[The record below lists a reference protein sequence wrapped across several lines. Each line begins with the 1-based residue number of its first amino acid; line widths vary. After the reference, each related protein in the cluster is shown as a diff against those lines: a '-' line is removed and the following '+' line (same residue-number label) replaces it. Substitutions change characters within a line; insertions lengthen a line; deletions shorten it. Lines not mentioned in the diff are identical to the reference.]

1 MSQSQSQQL
10 IAGANAPLPTDA
22 ISIRIL
28 SQSAIDC
35 AAYRLTADGKVRGD
49 GDMIFY
55 GQTRSDDGSVSFRG
69 HDSDGFFDIN
79 LPAQPASIEKIALA
93 FSSPQTL
100 AQVGD
105 VDIQVMQGSQVLMT
119 CQLSAA
125 GRNEKAIILAECYR
139 RQGSWKFR
147 FIAQGFE
154 GGLKPLSEHFGV
166 EIADEAPN
174 QPPIQS
180 QSQSQS
186 QGQSQNVPPP
196 INTQRPINTQKAG
209 SASPTNAPQT
219 STPPPRPASPSINLS
234 KITLTK
240 NQSSINLKKRDNF
253 GKISVNLNWN
263 QRPNADKQAPKKG
276 ILGDLFK
283 QHKAGGIDLDVG
295 AMIHLKNGEKT
306 LIQALGNRFGSLPSA
321 PYVCLRADDRTGQV
335 SGGEWLDING
345 QQWSQIE
352 EVFIFAFI
360 YEGAPN
366 WAQTDGVVTIHVPE
380 QPPIETRL
388 TEGAGNLPMCAIA
401 RLVNQQGSIN
411 VERINQYFQGHQEM
425 DKAFNWGFSWK
436 RGSK

>member
-1 MSQSQSQQL
+1 MSQAL
-10 IAGANAPLPTDA
+10 IAGANAPLPTDN

-28 SQSAIDC
+28 SQNAIDC
-35 AAYRLTADGKVRGD
+35 AAYRLTTEGKVRGD

-93 FSSPQTL
+93 FSSAQTL

-105 VDIQVMQGSQVLMT
+105 VDIQVLKGSQVLMT
-119 CQLSAA
+119 CQLSAN
-125 GRNEKAIILAECYR
+125 GRDEKAIILAECYR
-139 RQGSWKFR
+139 RQGNWKFR
-147 FIAQGFE
+147 FIAQGFN

-166 EIADEAPN
+166 EIADET
-174 QPPIQS
+174 PPQSQDQS
-180 QSQSQS
+180 QSQ
-186 QGQSQNVPPP
+186 P
-196 INTQRPINTQKAG
+196 INTQRPIDTQKAR
-209 SASPTNAPQT
+209 SAPQT
-219 STPPPRPASPSINLS
+219 STPPPIPASPSVNLS
-234 KITLTK
+234 KVTLTK
-240 NQSSINLKKRDNF
+240 NQSSINLKKRDDF

-263 QRPNADKQAPKKG
+263 QRPETNQHAPKKG
-276 ILGDLFK
+276 LLGDLFK
-283 QHKAGGIDLDVG
+283 QHKAGGIDLDIG

-306 LIQALGNRFGSLPSA
+306 LIQALGNRFGSLQSA

-366 WAQTDGVVTIHVPE
+366 WAQTDGVVTIAVPE

-411 VERINQYFQGHQEM
+411 VERINQYYKGHQEM

>member
-1 MSQSQSQQL
+1 MSQIHSQTL
-10 IAGANAPLPTDA
+10 VAGANAPLSTEN

-28 SQSAIDC
+28 SQNAIDC
-35 AAYRLTADGKVRGD
+35 AAYRLTSSGKVRGD

-55 GQTRSDDGSVSFRG
+55 GQKRSDDGSVSFRG

-93 FSSPQTL
+93 FSSEQAL
-100 AQVGD
+100 SQVGD
-105 VDIQVMQGSQVLMT
+105 VDIQVLQGSQVLMT

-166 EIADEAPN
+166 EIADEAPV
-174 QPPIQS
+174 
-180 QSQSQS
+180 
-186 QGQSQNVPPP
+186 QSQNQSQNQNQSQP
-196 INTQRPINTQKAG
+196 INTQRPINTQKAS
-209 SASPTNAPQT
+209 SASQA
-219 STPPPRPASPSINLS
+219 STPPPIPSNPSINLS

-240 NQSSINLKKRDNF
+240 NQSSINLKKRDDF

-263 QRPNADKQAPKKG
+263 QRPNTDKQAPKKG
-276 ILGDLFK
+276 LLGDLFK

-295 AMIHLKNGEKT
+295 AMIHLKSGEKT
-306 LIQALGNRFGSLPSA
+306 LIQALGNRFGSLQSA
-321 PYVCLRADDRTGQV
+321 PYVCLRADDRTGQI

-366 WAQTDGVVTIHVPE
+366 WEKTDGVVTIHVPE
-380 QPPIETRL
+380 QSPIETRL
-388 TEGAGNLPMCAIA
+388 TEGAGNMPMCAIA

-411 VERINQYFQGHQEM
+411 VERINQYFKGHQEM

>member
-1 MSQSQSQQL
+1 MSQTQAQQL
-10 IAGANAPLPTDA
+10 IAGANAPLPTDN

-28 SQSAIDC
+28 SQNAIDC
-35 AAYRLTADGKVRGD
+35 AAYRLTTDGKVRGD

-55 GQTRSDDGSVSFRG
+55 GQKSSDDNSVSFRG

-79 LPAQPASIEKIALA
+79 LPSQPATIDKIALV
-93 FSSPQTL
+93 FSSDQTL
-100 AQVGD
+100 AQLGD
-105 VDIQVMQGSQVLMT
+105 VDIQVLQGSQVLLT
-119 CQLSAA
+119 CQLNSS
-125 GRNEKAIILAECYR
+125 GRSEKAIILAECYR

-147 FIAQGFE
+147 FIAQGFA

-166 EIADEAPN
+166 EIADEAPVQAQQQN
-174 QPPIQS
+174 KPPQ
-180 QSQSQS
+180 
-186 QGQSQNVPPP
+186 
-196 INTQRPINTQKAG
+196 INTPKPQPISTAKA
-209 SASPTNAPQT
+209 SSNQ
-219 STPPPRPASPSINLS
+219 STPPPIPSNNTNAPSTINLS

-240 NQSSINLKKRDNF
+240 NQSSINLTKRDNF

-263 QRPNADKQAPKKG
+263 QRPNSDKAAPKKG
-276 ILGDLFK
+276 LLSDLFK
-283 QHKAGGIDLDVG
+283 QSGSGGIDLDVG
-295 AMIHLKNGEKT
+295 AMIHMKNGEKT
-306 LIQALGNRFGSLPSA
+306 LIQALGNRFGSLQTA
-321 PYVCLRADDRTGQV
+321 PFVCLRADDRTGQV

-345 QQWSQIE
+345 QQWAQIE

-388 TEGAGNLPMCAIA
+388 TEGANNMPMCAIA

-411 VERINQYFQGHQEM
+411 VERINQYFKGHKEM
-425 DKAFNWGFSWK
+425 DKAFNWGFTWT

>member
-1 MSQSQSQQL
+1 MSQNQPQKL
-10 IAGANAPLPTDA
+10 IAGANAPLPTDN

-28 SQSAIDC
+28 SQNAIDC
-35 AAYRLTADGKVRGD
+35 AAYRLTTDGKVRGD
-49 GDMIFY
+49 GDMVFY

-69 HDSDGFFDIN
+69 HDSDGFFDVN
-79 LPAQPASIEKIALA
+79 LSAQPASIEKIALA
-93 FSSPQTL
+93 FSSAQTL

-105 VDIQVMQGSQVLMT
+105 VDIQVLQGSQVLMT
-119 CQLSAA
+119 CQLNST

-147 FIAQGFE
+147 FIAQGFN

-166 EIADEAPN
+166 EIADET
-174 QPPIQS
+174 PPQNQS
-180 QSQSQS
+180 Q
-186 QGQSQNVPPP
+186 P
-196 INTQRPINTQKAG
+196 INTQRPIDTQKAR
-209 SASPTNAPQT
+209 SAPQT
-219 STPPPRPASPSINLS
+219 STPPPIPASPSINLS

-240 NQSSINLKKRDNF
+240 NQSSINLKKRDDF

-263 QRPNADKQAPKKG
+263 QRPETNQQAPKKG
-276 ILGDLFK
+276 LLGDLFK
-283 QHKAGGIDLDVG
+283 QHQSSGIDLDVG

-306 LIQALGNRFGSLPSA
+306 LIQALGNRFGSLQSA

-366 WAQTDGVVTIHVPE
+366 WEKTDGVVTIHVPD
-380 QPPIETRL
+380 QSPIETRL

-411 VERINQYFQGHQEM
+411 VERINQYFKGHQEM

-436 RGSK
+436 RGRK

>member
-1 MSQSQSQQL
+1 MSQAL
-10 IAGANAPLPTDA
+10 IAGANAPLPNET

-28 SQSAIDC
+28 SQNAIDC
-35 AAYRLTADGKVRGD
+35 VAYRLTTAGKVRGD

-79 LPAQPASIEKIALA
+79 LPAQSANIDKIALA
-93 FSSPQTL
+93 FSSDLTL
-100 AQVGD
+100 TQIGD
-105 VDIQVMQGSQVLMT
+105 VDIQVLQGSQVLLT
-119 CQLSAA
+119 CRVDAT
-125 GRNEKAIILAECYR
+125 GRSEKAIILAECYR

-147 FIAQGFE
+147 FISQGFN

-166 EIADEAPN
+166 EIADDAPTPTQN
-174 QPPIQS
+174 QAQPQA
-180 QSQSQS
+180 
-186 QGQSQNVPPP
+186 
-196 INTQRPINTQKAG
+196 INTQKA
-209 SASPTNAPQT
+209 
-219 STPPPRPASPSINLS
+219 TPPPIPANNSATKSSINLS

-240 NQSSINLKKRDNF
+240 NQSSINLSKRDNF

-263 QRPNADKQAPKKG
+263 QRPNMDKAAPKKG
-276 ILGDLFK
+276 LLGDLFK
-283 QHKAGGIDLDVG
+283 QHKDGGIDLDVG
-295 AMIHLKNGEKT
+295 AMVYLKNGEKT
-306 LIQALGNRFGSLPSA
+306 LIQALGNRFGSLNSA
-321 PYVCLRADDRTGQV
+321 PYVLLRADDRTGQV

-401 RLVNQQGSIN
+401 RLVNQNGSIN
-411 VERINQYFQGHQEM
+411 VERINQYFKGHQEM

>member
-1 MSQSQSQQL
+1 MSQNQPQKL
-10 IAGANAPLPTDA
+10 IAGANAPLPTDN

-28 SQSAIDC
+28 SQNAIDC
-35 AAYRLTADGKVRGD
+35 AAYRLTTDGKVRGD

-69 HDSDGFFDIN
+69 HDSDGFFDVN
-79 LPAQPASIEKIALA
+79 LSAQPANIEKIALA
-93 FSSPQTL
+93 FSSAQTL
-100 AQVGD
+100 SQVGD
-105 VDIQVMQGSQVLMT
+105 VDIQVLQGNQVLMT
-119 CQLSAA
+119 CQLSSA

-166 EIADEAPN
+166 EIADDAPAQN
-174 QPPIQS
+174 HNPAQS
-180 QSQSQS
+180 QTQ
-186 QGQSQNVPPP
+186 P

-209 SASPTNAPQT
+209 NTSQTNN
-219 STPPPRPASPSINLS
+219 PPPIPANSSINLS
-234 KITLTK
+234 KITLNK
-240 NQSSINLKKRDNF
+240 NQSSINLKKRDDF
-253 GKISVNLNWN
+253 GKISVNLDWN
-263 QRPNADKQAPKKG
+263 QRPQSDKAAPKKG

-283 QHKAGGIDLDVG
+283 QHQSSGIDLDVG

-306 LIQALGNRFGSLPSA
+306 LIQALGNRFGSLQSA

-366 WAQTDGVVTIHVPE
+366 WEKTDGVVTIHVPE
-380 QPPIETRL
+380 QSPIETRL

-411 VERINQYFQGHQEM
+411 VERINQYFKGHQEM

-436 RGSK
+436 RGRK

>member
-1 MSQSQSQQL
+1 MSQPQKL
-10 IAGANAPLPTDA
+10 IAGANAPLPTDN

-35 AAYRLTADGKVRGD
+35 AAYRLTTEGKVRGD

-55 GQTRSDDGSVSFRG
+55 GQTRSDDGGVSFRG

-93 FSSPQTL
+93 FSSAQTL

-105 VDIQVMQGSQVLMT
+105 VDIQVLQGSQVLMT

-166 EIADEAPN
+166 EIADEAPAQSQSQN
-174 QPPIQS
+174 QAQS
-180 QSQSQS
+180 QSQS
-186 QGQSQNVPPP
+186 

-209 SASPTNAPQT
+209 SAPQT
-219 STPPPRPASPSINLS
+219 TTPPPIPTASQNPSINLS

-240 NQSSINLKKRDNF
+240 NQSSINLKKRDDF

-263 QRPNADKQAPKKG
+263 QRPDSSTQAPKKG
-276 ILGDLFK
+276 LLGDLFK
-283 QHKAGGIDLDVG
+283 QHKAAGIDLDVG

-306 LIQALGNRFGSLPSA
+306 LIQALGNRFGNLQSA
-321 PYVCLRADDRTGQV
+321 PYVLLRADDRTGQV

-366 WAQTDGVVTIHVPE
+366 WAQTDGVVTIHVPD

-401 RLVNQQGSIN
+401 RLVNQNGSIN
-411 VERINQYFQGHQEM
+411 VERINEYFKGHQEM

>member
-1 MSQSQSQQL
+1 MSQSQQL
-10 IAGANAPLPTDA
+10 IAGANAPLPTDN

-28 SQSAIDC
+28 SQNSIDC
-35 AAYRLTADGKVRGD
+35 AAYRLTTAGKVRGD

-55 GQTRSDDGSVSFRG
+55 GQKSSDDNSVSFRG

-79 LPAQPASIEKIALA
+79 LISQPADIDKIALA
-93 FSSPQTL
+93 FSSAQTL
-100 AQVGD
+100 AQIGD
-105 VDIQVMQGSQVLMT
+105 VDIQVLQGSQVLMT
-119 CQLSAA
+119 CQLSSA
-125 GRNEKAIILAECYR
+125 GRGEKAIILAECYR

-166 EIADEAPN
+166 EIADEAPA
-174 QPPIQS
+174 QVPPVTTQKPINTSKPS
-180 QSQSQS
+180 QANNTSS
-186 QGQSQNVPPP
+186 PPP
-196 INTQRPINTQKAG
+196 I
-209 SASPTNAPQT
+209 PT
-219 STPPPRPASPSINLS
+219 SPSINLS

-240 NQSSINLKKRDNF
+240 NQTSINLKKRDDF

-263 QRPNADKQAPKKG
+263 QRPDASKAAPKKG
-276 ILGDLFK
+276 LLGDLFK
-283 QHKAGGIDLDVG
+283 QHGSGGIDLDVG

-306 LIQALGNRFGSLPSA
+306 LIQALGNRFGSLQSA

-411 VERINQYFQGHQEM
+411 VERINEYFKGHQEM
-425 DKAFNWGFSWK
+425 DKAFKWGFSWK

>member
-1 MSQSQSQQL
+1 MSQAL
-10 IAGANAPLPTDA
+10 IAGANAPLPTDN

-28 SQSAIDC
+28 SQNAIDC
-35 AAYRLTADGKVRGD
+35 AAYRLTSDGKVRGD

-79 LPAQPASIEKIALA
+79 LSTQPASIEKIALA
-93 FSSPQTL
+93 FSSAQTL

-105 VDIQVMQGSQVLMT
+105 VDIQVLQGSQVLMT
-119 CQLSAA
+119 CQLSAT

-166 EIADEAPN
+166 EIADDVPAQAPPSNN
-174 QPPIQS
+174 QS
-180 QSQSQS
+180 
-186 QGQSQNVPPP
+186 
-196 INTQRPINTQKAG
+196 INTQKPINTQKAG
-209 SASPTNAPQT
+209 SAPQT
-219 STPPPRPASPSINLS
+219 STPPPIPAGNTSAPAINLS

-240 NQSSINLKKRDNF
+240 NQSSINLTKRDDF

-263 QRPNADKQAPKKG
+263 QRPDMDKQAPKKG
-276 ILGDLFK
+276 LLGDLFK

-306 LIQALGNRFGSLPSA
+306 LIQALGNRFGSLTSA

-388 TEGAGNLPMCAIA
+388 TEGTGNLPMCAIA

-411 VERINQYFQGHQEM
+411 VERIDQYFKGHQEM

>member
-1 MSQSQSQQL
+1 MSQTQL
-10 IAGANAPLPTDA
+10 QKLVAGANAPLPNDN

-28 SQSAIDC
+28 SQNAIDC
-35 AAYRLTADGKVRGD
+35 AAYRLTTDGKVRGD

-55 GQTRSDDGSVSFRG
+55 GQTRSDDSSISFRG
-69 HDSDGFFDIN
+69 HESDGFFDIS
-79 LPAQPASIEKIALA
+79 LSAQPASIEKIAFA
-93 FSSPQTL
+93 FSSAQTL

-105 VDIQVMQGSQVLMT
+105 VDIQVLQGSQVLIT
-119 CQLSAA
+119 CQLSSA

-139 RQGSWKFR
+139 RQGNWKFR

-166 EIADEAPN
+166 DIADEAPAQDQNQAQN
-174 QPPIQS
+174 QPQ
-180 QSQSQS
+180 
-186 QGQSQNVPPP
+186 P

-209 SASPTNAPQT
+209 SAPQT
-219 STPPPRPASPSINLS
+219 STPPPIPANTTSPSTSINLS
-234 KITLTK
+234 KVTLTK
-240 NQSSINLKKRDNF
+240 NQSSINLKKRDDF

-263 QRPNADKQAPKKG
+263 QRPNTDKQAPKKG
-276 ILGDLFK
+276 LLGDLFK

-306 LIQALGNRFGSLPSA
+306 LIQALGNRFGSLTSA

-366 WAQTDGVVTIHVPE
+366 WAKTDGVVTIHAPD

-401 RLVNQQGSIN
+401 RLVNQNGSIN
-411 VERINQYFQGHQEM
+411 VERINEYFKGHQEM
-425 DKAFNWGFSWK
+425 DKAFHWGFSWK

>member
-1 MSQSQSQQL
+1 MSQIHSQTL
-10 IAGANAPLPTDA
+10 VAGANAPLPTEN

-28 SQSAIDC
+28 SQNAIDC
-35 AAYRLTADGKVRGD
+35 AAYRLTSSGKVRGD

-55 GQTRSDDGSVSFRG
+55 GQKRSDDGSVSFRG

-79 LPAQPASIEKIALA
+79 LPAQPASIEKVALA
-93 FSSPQTL
+93 FSSEQTL
-100 AQVGD
+100 SQVGD
-105 VDIQVMQGSQVLMT
+105 VDIQVLQGSQVLMT

-166 EIADEAPN
+166 EIADEAPAQSQN
-174 QPPIQS
+174 HSQNQS
-180 QSQSQS
+180 QSQNQNQS
-186 QGQSQNVPPP
+186 QP
-196 INTQRPINTQKAG
+196 INTQRPINTQKAS
-209 SASPTNAPQT
+209 SASQA
-219 STPPPRPASPSINLS
+219 STPPPILSNPSINLS

-240 NQSSINLKKRDNF
+240 NQSSINLKKRDDF

-263 QRPNADKQAPKKG
+263 QRPNTDKQAPKKG
-276 ILGDLFK
+276 LLGDLFK

-295 AMIHLKNGEKT
+295 AMIHLKSGEKT
-306 LIQALGNRFGSLPSA
+306 LIQALGNRFGSLQSE
-321 PYVCLRADDRTGQV
+321 PYVCLRADDRTGQI

-366 WAQTDGVVTIHVPE
+366 WEKTDGVVTIHVPE
-380 QPPIETRL
+380 QSPIETRL

-411 VERINQYFQGHQEM
+411 VERINQYFKGHQEM

>member
-1 MSQSQSQQL
+1 MSQHL
-10 IAGANAPLPTDA
+10 VAGANAPLPTDN
-22 ISIRIL
+22 ISIRIM
-28 SQSAIDC
+28 SQNPIDC
-35 AAYRLTADGKVRGD
+35 AAYRLTTQGKVRGD

-79 LPAQPASIEKIALA
+79 LPVQSADIDKIALA
-93 FSSPQTL
+93 FSSAQTL
-100 AQVGD
+100 AQLGD
-105 VDIQVMQGSQVLMT
+105 VDIQVLQGSQVLIT

-166 EIADEAPN
+166 EIADEAPAQN
-174 QPPIQS
+174 QS
-180 QSQSQS
+180 QS
-186 QGQSQNVPPP
+186 
-196 INTQRPINTQKAG
+196 IHTQKPINTQKT
-209 SASPTNAPQT
+209 SSAPQT
-219 STPPPRPASPSINLS
+219 STPPAIAAGNASAPSINLS

-240 NQSSINLKKRDNF
+240 NKSSINLTKRDDF

-263 QRPNADKQAPKKG
+263 QNPNTNQQAPKKG
-276 ILGDLFK
+276 LLNDLFK
-283 QHKAGGIDLDVG
+283 QKGSGGIDLDVG

-306 LIQALGNRFGSLPSA
+306 LIQALGNRFGSLTSA
-321 PYVCLRADDRTGQV
+321 PYVLLRADDRTGQV

-366 WAQTDGVVTIHVPE
+366 WAETDGVVTIHVPD

-388 TEGAGNLPMCAIA
+388 TEGTGNLPMCAIA
-401 RLVNQQGSIN
+401 RLVNQNGSIN
-411 VERINQYFQGHQEM
+411 VERINQYFKGHQDM
-425 DKAFNWGFSWK
+425 DKAFNWGFSWQ
-436 RGSK
+436 RSSK

>member
-1 MSQSQSQQL
+1 MSQTL
-10 IAGANAPLPTDA
+10 IAGANAPLPNDN

-28 SQSAIDC
+28 SQNSIDC
-35 AAYRLTADGKVRGD
+35 AAYQVTTAGKVRGD

-79 LPAQPASIEKIALA
+79 LPAQPANIDKIALA
-93 FSSPQTL
+93 FSSGQTL
-100 AQVGD
+100 AQIGD
-105 VDIQVMQGSQVLMT
+105 VDIQVLQGSQVLLT
-119 CQLSAA
+119 CQLNAT
-125 GRNEKAIILAECYR
+125 GRSEKAIILAECYR

-147 FIAQGFE
+147 FIAQGFN

-166 EIADEAPN
+166 EIADEVPA
-174 QPPIQS
+174 QAQS
-180 QSQSQS
+180 PANPSSTNNTSTNNPSSSINTQK
-186 QGQSQNVPPP
+186 P
-196 INTQRPINTQKAG
+196 INTQRAG
-209 SASPTNAPQT
+209 SSGQSNQT
-219 STPPPRPASPSINLS
+219 STPPPIPANNAPAKPSINLS

-240 NQSSINLKKRDNF
+240 NQSSINLSKRDDF
-253 GKISVNLNWN
+253 GKISINLNWN
-263 QRPNADKQAPKKG
+263 QRPNTDKQAPKKG
-276 ILGDLFK
+276 LLGDLFK

-306 LIQALGNRFGSLPSA
+306 LIQALGNRFGSLQSE
-321 PYVCLRADDRTGQV
+321 PYVCLRADDRTGQTT
-335 SGGEWLDING
+335 GGEWLDING

-366 WAQTDGVVTIHVPE
+366 WGQTDGVVTIHAPD

-411 VERINQYFQGHQEM
+411 VERINQYFKGHQEM
-425 DKAFNWGFSWK
+425 DKAFDWGFSWK
-436 RGSK
+436 RGRK

>member
-1 MSQSQSQQL
+1 MNQPQQL
-10 IAGANAPLPTDA
+10 IAGANAPLPTDN
-22 ISIRIL
+22 ISVRIL
-28 SQSAIDC
+28 SQNAIDC
-35 AAYRLTADGKVRGD
+35 AAYRLTTDGKVRGD

-55 GQTRSDDGSVSFRG
+55 GQKRSDDGNVSFRG

-93 FSSPQTL
+93 FSSAQTL

-105 VDIQVMQGSQVLMT
+105 VDIQVLQGSQVLMT
-119 CQLSAA
+119 CQLSSA

-166 EIADEAPN
+166 EIADEAPAQHQN
-174 QPPIQS
+174 A
-180 QSQSQS
+180 
-186 QGQSQNVPPP
+186 SQNQAQP

-209 SASPTNAPQT
+209 STSQA
-219 STPPPRPASPSINLS
+219 STPPPIPATPSINLS

-240 NQSSINLKKRDNF
+240 NQSSINLKKRDDF
-253 GKISVNLNWN
+253 GKISVNLDWN
-263 QRPNADKQAPKKG
+263 QRPESNESAPKKG
-276 ILGDLFK
+276 LLGDLFK
-283 QHKAGGIDLDVG
+283 QHQSSGIDLDVG

-306 LIQALGNRFGSLPSA
+306 LIQALGDRFGSMQSA

-366 WAQTDGVVTIHVPE
+366 WEKTDGVVTIHVPE
-380 QPPIETRL
+380 QSPIETRL

-411 VERINQYFQGHQEM
+411 VERINQYFKGHQEM

-436 RGSK
+436 RGRK

>member
-1 MSQSQSQQL
+1 MSQAQPQKL
-10 IAGANAPLPTDA
+10 VAGANAPLPTDN

-28 SQSAIDC
+28 SQNAIDC
-35 AAYRLTADGKVRGD
+35 AAYRLTSEGKVRGD

-79 LPAQPASIEKIALA
+79 LPVQPASIEKIALA
-93 FSSPQTL
+93 FSSAQTL

-105 VDIQVMQGSQVLMT
+105 VDIQVLQGSQILMT
-119 CQLSAA
+119 CQLSST

-166 EIADEAPN
+166 EIADEAPA
-174 QPPIQS
+174 QS
-180 QSQSQS
+180 QAQS
-186 QGQSQNVPPP
+186 QGQNQSQP

-209 SASPTNAPQT
+209 SSANKA
-219 STPPPRPASPSINLS
+219 STPPPIPTSSTSPSINLS

-240 NQSSINLKKRDNF
+240 NQSSINLKKRDDF

-263 QRPNADKQAPKKG
+263 QRPNIDKQAPKKG
-276 ILGDLFK
+276 LLGDLFK
-283 QHKAGGIDLDVG
+283 QHGKGGIDLDVG

-306 LIQALGNRFGSLPSA
+306 LIQALGNRFGNLQSA
-321 PYVCLRADDRTGQV
+321 PYVLLRADDRTGQV

-366 WAQTDGVVTIHVPE
+366 WAQTDGVVTIHVPD

-388 TEGAGNLPMCAIA
+388 TEGTGNLPMCGIA

-411 VERINQYFQGHQEM
+411 VERINQYFKGHQEM

-436 RGSK
+436 RGRK

>member
-1 MSQSQSQQL
+1 MSQMQPQTL
-10 IAGANAPLPTDA
+10 VAGANAPLPTDN

-35 AAYRLTADGKVRGD
+35 AAYRLTTDGKVRGD

-55 GQTRSDDGSVSFRG
+55 GQTRSDDGSISFRG

-93 FSSPQTL
+93 FSSAQTL

-105 VDIQVMQGSQVLMT
+105 VDIQVLQGSQVLMT

-166 EIADEAPN
+166 EIADEAPAQQQN
-174 QPPIQS
+174 PAKNQS
-180 QSQSQS
+180 Q
-186 QGQSQNVPPP
+186 P
-196 INTQRPINTQKAG
+196 INTQRPINTQKVG
-209 SASPTNAPQT
+209 NTSQT
-219 STPPPRPASPSINLS
+219 STPPPIPTSPSINLS

-240 NQSSINLKKRDNF
+240 NQTSINLKKRDDF
-253 GKISVNLNWN
+253 GKIAVNLDWN
-263 QRPNADKQAPKKG
+263 QRPESDKSAPKKG

-283 QHKAGGIDLDVG
+283 QHQSSGIDLDVG

-306 LIQALGNRFGSLPSA
+306 LIQALGDRFGSLQSA

-366 WAQTDGVVTIHVPE
+366 WAKTDGVVTIHVPE

-388 TEGAGNLPMCAIA
+388 TEGTGNLPMCAIA

-411 VERINQYFQGHQEM
+411 VERINQYYKGHQEM

-436 RGSK
+436 RGRK

>member
-1 MSQSQSQQL
+1 MSQNL
-10 IAGANAPLPTDA
+10 IAGANAPLPNDN

-28 SQSAIDC
+28 SQNSIDC
-35 AAYRLTADGKVRGD
+35 AAYRLTTEGKVRGD

-55 GQTRSDDGSVSFRG
+55 GQKSSDDNSVSFRG

-79 LPAQPASIEKIALA
+79 LPSQPATIDKIALA
-93 FSSPQTL
+93 FSSDQTL
-100 AQVGD
+100 TQIGD
-105 VDIQVMQGSQVLMT
+105 VDIQVLQGSQVLMT
-119 CQLSAA
+119 CQLISA

-147 FIAQGFE
+147 FIAQGFA

-166 EIADEAPN
+166 EIADEAPT
-174 QPPIQS
+174 PT
-180 QSQSQS
+180 
-186 QGQSQNVPPP
+186 QSQNQNQAQS
-196 INTQRPINTQKAG
+196 INTQKPINTQKA
-209 SASPTNAPQT
+209 SSQT
-219 STPPPRPASPSINLS
+219 STPPPIPANTVNNSSAPSNINLS

-240 NQSSINLKKRDNF
+240 NQTSINLKKRDDF

-263 QRPNADKQAPKKG
+263 QRPNTDKAAPKKG
-276 ILGDLFK
+276 LLSDLFK
-283 QHKAGGIDLDVG
+283 QHSAGGIDLDIG
-295 AMIHLKNGEKT
+295 AMVHLKGGEKT
-306 LIQALGNRFGSLPSA
+306 LIQALGDRFGSLQSA

-335 SGGEWLDING
+335 TGGEWLDING
-345 QQWSQIE
+345 QQWANIE

-366 WAQTDGVVTIHVPE
+366 WAQTDGVVTVNVPE

-411 VERINQYFQGHQEM
+411 VERINQYFKGHQDM

-436 RGSK
+436 KGRK

>member
-1 MSQSQSQQL
+1 MSQPQQL
-10 IAGANAPLPTDA
+10 VAGANASLPTDN

-35 AAYRLTADGKVRGD
+35 AAYRLTTDGKVRGD

-55 GQTRSDDGSVSFRG
+55 GQMRSDDGSVSFRG

-93 FSSPQTL
+93 FSSEQTL

-105 VDIQVMQGSQVLMT
+105 VDIQVLQGSQVLMT
-119 CQLSAA
+119 SQLSAA

-166 EIADEAPN
+166 EIADEMPSQSHPQNAPQSNSQN
-174 QPPIQS
+174 QPQ
-180 QSQSQS
+180 
-186 QGQSQNVPPP
+186 P

-209 SASPTNAPQT
+209 SVSQAST
-219 STPPPRPASPSINLS
+219 TPPVPASPSINLS

-240 NQSSINLKKRDNF
+240 NQSSINLKKRDDF

-263 QRPNADKQAPKKG
+263 QRPNMDKQAPKKG

-306 LIQALGNRFGSLPSA
+306 LIQALGNRFGSLQSA

-345 QQWSQIE
+345 QQWAQIE

-388 TEGAGNLPMCAIA
+388 TEGTGNLPMCAIA

-411 VERINQYFQGHQEM
+411 VERINQYFKGHQEM

>member
-1 MSQSQSQQL
+1 MKQPQQL
-10 IAGANAPLPTDA
+10 IAGANAPLPTDN
-22 ISIRIL
+22 ISVRIL
-28 SQSAIDC
+28 SQNAIDC
-35 AAYRLTADGKVRGD
+35 AAYRLTTDGKVRGD

-55 GQTRSDDGSVSFRG
+55 GQKRSDDGNVSFRG

-93 FSSPQTL
+93 FSSEQTL

-105 VDIQVMQGSQVLMT
+105 VDIQVLQGSQVLMT
-119 CQLSAA
+119 CQLSSA

-139 RQGSWKFR
+139 RQGNWKFR
-147 FIAQGFE
+147 FIAQGFN

-166 EIADEAPN
+166 EIADDAPAPQNTTQN
-174 QPPIQS
+174 QAQ
-180 QSQSQS
+180 
-186 QGQSQNVPPP
+186 
-196 INTQRPINTQKAG
+196 PINTQKADNT
-209 SASPTNAPQT
+209 SQA
-219 STPPPRPASPSINLS
+219 STPPPIPATPSVNLN

-240 NQSSINLKKRDNF
+240 NQSSINLKKRDDF
-253 GKISVNLNWN
+253 GKISVNLDWN
-263 QRPNADKQAPKKG
+263 QRPESNKSAPKKG
-276 ILGDLFK
+276 LLGDLFK
-283 QHKAGGIDLDVG
+283 QHQSSGIDLDVG

-306 LIQALGNRFGSLPSA
+306 LIQALGNRFGSLQSA

-345 QQWSQIE
+345 KQWSQIE

-366 WAQTDGVVTIHVPE
+366 WEKTDGVVTIHVPD
-380 QPPIETRL
+380 QSPIETRL
-388 TEGAGNLPMCAIA
+388 TEGASNLPMCAIA

-411 VERINQYFQGHQEM
+411 VERINQYFKGHQEM

-436 RGSK
+436 RGRK

>member
-1 MSQSQSQQL
+1 MNQPQQL
-10 IAGANAPLPTDA
+10 IAGANAPLPTDN
-22 ISIRIL
+22 ISVRIL
-28 SQSAIDC
+28 SQNAIDC
-35 AAYRLTADGKVRGD
+35 AAYRLTTDGKVRGD

-55 GQTRSDDGSVSFRG
+55 GQKRSDDGNVSFRG

-79 LPAQPASIEKIALA
+79 LPAQPANIDKIALA
-93 FSSPQTL
+93 FSSEQTL

-105 VDIQVMQGSQVLMT
+105 VDIQVLQGSQVLMT
-119 CQLSAA
+119 CQLSST

-147 FIAQGFE
+147 FIAQGFN

-166 EIADEAPN
+166 EIADDAPATQN
-174 QPPIQS
+174 QAQ
-180 QSQSQS
+180 
-186 QGQSQNVPPP
+186 
-196 INTQRPINTQKAG
+196 PINTQKAG
-209 SASPTNAPQT
+209 NTSQA
-219 STPPPRPASPSINLS
+219 STPPPIPATPSINLS

-240 NQSSINLKKRDNF
+240 NQSSINLKKRDDF
-253 GKISVNLNWN
+253 GKISVNLDWN
-263 QRPNADKQAPKKG
+263 QRSDGNKATPKKG
-276 ILGDLFK
+276 LLGDLFK
-283 QHKAGGIDLDVG
+283 QHQSSGIDLDVG

-306 LIQALGNRFGSLPSA
+306 LIQALGNRFGSLQSA

-345 QQWSQIE
+345 KQWSQIE

-366 WAQTDGVVTIHVPE
+366 WEKTDGVVTIHVPD
-380 QPPIETRL
+380 QSPIETRL

-411 VERINQYFQGHQEM
+411 VERINQYFKGHQEM

-436 RGSK
+436 RGRK

>member
-1 MSQSQSQQL
+1 MSQNQPQKL
-10 IAGANAPLPTDA
+10 IAGANAPLPTDN

-28 SQSAIDC
+28 SQNAIDC
-35 AAYRLTADGKVRGD
+35 AAYRLTNDGKVRGD

-69 HDSDGFFDIN
+69 HDSDGFFDVN
-79 LPAQPASIEKIALA
+79 LSAQPASIEKIALA
-93 FSSPQTL
+93 FSSAQTL
-100 AQVGD
+100 SQVGD
-105 VDIQVMQGSQVLMT
+105 VDIQVLQGSQVLMS
-119 CQLSAA
+119 CQLSSA

-139 RQGSWKFR
+139 RQGNWKFR

-166 EIADEAPN
+166 EIADEAPAQN
-174 QPPIQS
+174 NNPAQS
-180 QSQSQS
+180 QPQ
-186 QGQSQNVPPP
+186 P

-209 SASPTNAPQT
+209 NT
-219 STPPPRPASPSINLS
+219 SQANNPPPIPASPSINLS

-240 NQSSINLKKRDNF
+240 NQSSINLKKRDDF
-253 GKISVNLNWN
+253 GKISVNLDWN
-263 QRPNADKQAPKKG
+263 QRPQSDKAAPKKG

-283 QHKAGGIDLDVG
+283 QHQSSGIDLDVG

-306 LIQALGNRFGSLPSA
+306 LIQALGNRFGSLQSA

-366 WAQTDGVVTIHVPE
+366 WEKTDGVVTIHVPE
-380 QPPIETRL
+380 QSPIETRL
-388 TEGAGNLPMCAIA
+388 SEGAGNLPMCAIA

-411 VERINQYFQGHQEM
+411 VERINQYFKGHQEM

-436 RGSK
+436 RGRK

>member
-1 MSQSQSQQL
+1 MSQPQTL
-10 IAGANAPLPTDA
+10 IAGANAQLPTDN

-28 SQSAIDC
+28 SQNAIDC
-35 AAYRLTADGKVRGD
+35 AAYRLTSDGKVRGD

-55 GQTRSDDGSVSFRG
+55 GQILSDDGSVSFRG

-79 LPAQPASIEKIALA
+79 LSAQPASIEKIALA
-93 FSSPQTL
+93 FSSEQTL

-105 VDIQVMQGSQVLMT
+105 VDIQVLQGSQVLMT
-119 CQLSAA
+119 CQLAAA

-166 EIADEAPN
+166 EIADEAPA
-174 QPPIQS
+174 QS
-180 QSQSQS
+180 QPQS
-186 QGQSQNVPPP
+186 
-196 INTQRPINTQKAG
+196 INTQKPINTQKAG
-209 SASPTNAPQT
+209 SASQTN
-219 STPPPRPASPSINLS
+219 TPPLIPAGSANSSIKLS

-240 NQSSINLKKRDNF
+240 NQSSINLTKRDDF
-253 GKISVNLNWN
+253 GKISVNLDWN
-263 QRPNADKQAPKKG
+263 QRPDVSKQAPKKG
-276 ILGDLFK
+276 LLGDLFK

-306 LIQALGNRFGSLPSA
+306 LIQALGNRFGSLQSA
-321 PYVCLRADDRTGQV
+321 PYVLLRADDRTGQV

-345 QQWSQIE
+345 RQWSQIE
-352 EVFIFAFI
+352 EIFIFAFI

-388 TEGAGNLPMCAIA
+388 TEGTGNLPMCAIA

-411 VERINQYFQGHQEM
+411 VERINQYFKGHQEM

>member
-1 MSQSQSQQL
+1 MSQNQPQKL
-10 IAGANAPLPTDA
+10 IAGANAPLPTDN

-28 SQSAIDC
+28 SQNAIDC
-35 AAYRLTADGKVRGD
+35 AAYRLTTDGKVRGD

-79 LPAQPASIEKIALA
+79 LSAQPATIEKIALA
-93 FSSPQTL
+93 FSSAQTL
-100 AQVGD
+100 SQVGD
-105 VDIQVMQGSQVLMT
+105 VDIQVLQGSQVLMT
-119 CQLSAA
+119 CQLSSA

-166 EIADEAPN
+166 EIADDAPAQN
-174 QPPIQS
+174 NSPAPS
-180 QSQSQS
+180 Q
-186 QGQSQNVPPP
+186 P

-209 SASPTNAPQT
+209 STSQANNPPPIPTN
-219 STPPPRPASPSINLS
+219 PSINLS

-240 NQSSINLKKRDNF
+240 NQSSINLKKRDDF
-253 GKISVNLNWN
+253 GKISVNLDWN
-263 QRPNADKQAPKKG
+263 QRPQSDKSTPKKG

-283 QHKAGGIDLDVG
+283 QHQSSGIDLDVG

-306 LIQALGNRFGSLPSA
+306 LIQALGNRFGSLQSA

-366 WAQTDGVVTIHVPE
+366 WEKTDGVVTIHVPE
-380 QPPIETRL
+380 QSPIETRL

-411 VERINQYFQGHQEM
+411 VERINQYFKGHQEM

-436 RGSK
+436 RGRK

>member
-1 MSQSQSQQL
+1 MSQTL
-10 IAGANAPLPTDA
+10 VAGANAPLPTDN
-22 ISIRIL
+22 ISIRIM
-28 SQSAIDC
+28 SQNPIDC
-35 AAYRLTADGKVRGD
+35 AAYRLTTQGKVRGD

-79 LPAQPASIEKIALA
+79 LPVQSADIDKIALA
-93 FSSPQTL
+93 FSSAQTL
-100 AQVGD
+100 AQLGD
-105 VDIQVMQGSQVLMT
+105 VDIQVLQGSQVLIT
-119 CQLSAA
+119 CQLSST

-166 EIADEAPN
+166 EIADEAPVQAQN
-174 QPPIQS
+174 QS
-180 QSQSQS
+180 
-186 QGQSQNVPPP
+186 
-196 INTQRPINTQKAG
+196 INTQKPINTQKA
-209 SASPTNAPQT
+209 SSAPQT
-219 STPPPRPASPSINLS
+219 STPPSIPANSTNPSINLS

-240 NQSSINLKKRDNF
+240 NKSSINLTKRDDF

-263 QRPNADKQAPKKG
+263 QNPNTNQQAPKKG
-276 ILGDLFK
+276 LLNDLFK
-283 QHKAGGIDLDVG
+283 QKGSDGIDLDVG
-295 AMIHLKNGEKT
+295 AMVHLKNGQKT
-306 LIQALGNRFGSLPSA
+306 LIQALGNRFGSLTSA
-321 PYVCLRADDRTGQV
+321 PYVLLRADDRTGQV

-366 WAQTDGVVTIHVPE
+366 WAQTDGVVTIHVPD

-388 TEGAGNLPMCAIA
+388 TEGTGDLPMCAIA
-401 RLVNQQGSIN
+401 RLVNQNGSIN
-411 VERINQYFQGHQEM
+411 VERINQYFKGHQDM
-425 DKAFNWGFSWK
+425 DKAFNWGFSWQ
-436 RGSK
+436 RSSK

>member
-1 MSQSQSQQL
+1 MSQTL
-10 IAGANAPLPTDA
+10 IAGANAPLPNDN
-22 ISIRIL
+22 ISIRIV
-28 SQSAIDC
+28 SQNSIDC
-35 AAYRLTADGKVRGD
+35 VAYCLTTDGRVRGD

-55 GQTRSDDGSVSFRG
+55 GQTRSDDGSLSFRG

-79 LPAQPASIEKIALA
+79 LPAQPANIEKIALA
-93 FSSPQTL
+93 FSSAQTL

-105 VDIQVMQGSQVLMT
+105 VDIQVLQGNQVVIS
-119 CQLSAA
+119 CQLNAA
-125 GRNEKAIILAECYR
+125 GRMEKAIILAECYR

-147 FIAQGFE
+147 FIAQGFN

-166 EIADEAPN
+166 EIADEAPA
-174 QPPIQS
+174 PIQPS
-180 QSQSQS
+180 ANRSSS
-186 QGQSQNVPPP
+186 NNPPAS

-209 SASPTNAPQT
+209 NSGQT
-219 STPPPRPASPSINLS
+219 STPPPIPATNAAAKPAINLS

-240 NQSSINLKKRDNF
+240 NQSSINLTKRDDF

-263 QRPNADKQAPKKG
+263 QGPNIDKQAPKKG
-276 ILGDLFK
+276 LLGDLFK

-306 LIQALGNRFGSLPSA
+306 LIQALGDRFGSLQSA
-321 PYVCLRADDRTGQV
+321 PYVCLRGDDRTGQV
-335 SGGEWLDING
+335 SDGEWLDING
-345 QQWSQIE
+345 KQWSQIE

-366 WAQTDGVVTIHVPE
+366 WAETDGVVTIHAPD

-388 TEGAGNLPMCAIA
+388 TEGTGNLPMCAIA

-411 VERINQYFQGHQEM
+411 VERINQYFKGHQEM

-436 RGSK
+436 RGRK

>member
-1 MSQSQSQQL
+1 MSQTQPQKL
-10 IAGANAPLPTDA
+10 VAGANAPLPAAA

-28 SQSAIDC
+28 SQSAVDC
-35 AAYRLTADGKVRGD
+35 AAYRLTTEGKVRGD

-55 GQTRSDDGSVSFRG
+55 GQTRSDDGSVIFRG

-93 FSSPQTL
+93 FSSTQTL

-105 VDIQVMQGSQVLMT
+105 VDIQVLQGSQVLMT
-119 CQLSAA
+119 CQLSAS

-147 FIAQGFE
+147 FVAQGFE

-166 EIADEAPN
+166 EIADEN
-174 QPPIQS
+174 QNQVPS
-180 QSQSQS
+180 QSQSA
-186 QGQSQNVPPP
+186 PPS
-196 INTQRPINTQKAG
+196 INTQRPIDTQKS
-209 SASPTNAPQT
+209 SASQT
-219 STPPPRPASPSINLS
+219 STPPPIPASPSINLS

-240 NQSSINLKKRDNF
+240 NQSSINLKKRDDF

-283 QHKAGGIDLDVG
+283 QHTAGGAGIDLDVG

-306 LIQALGNRFGSLPSA
+306 LIQALGNRFGSLQSA

-360 YEGAPN
+360 YDGAPN

-388 TEGAGNLPMCAIA
+388 TEGTGNLPMCAIA

-436 RGSK
+436 RGRK